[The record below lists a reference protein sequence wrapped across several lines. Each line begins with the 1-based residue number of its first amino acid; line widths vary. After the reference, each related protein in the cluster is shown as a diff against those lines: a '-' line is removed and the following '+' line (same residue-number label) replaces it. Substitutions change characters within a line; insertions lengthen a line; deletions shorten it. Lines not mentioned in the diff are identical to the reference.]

1 MGSSGVYDPERPW
14 QGQIDRDS
22 VEVLLRQWLP
32 EALERFGFE
41 ALWTPLRLIRQLA
54 DGNLEREAVLQVLA
68 RYPYLRI
75 PPTPEVETFADVPDE
90 GSFEDVARGAR
101 ELSPEEDFYAE
112 VFNLAVRVAQMPE
125 PEAPA

>member
-75 PPTPEVETFADVPDE
+75 PPH
-90 GSFEDVARGAR
+90 ARGRDLRRRPGRGIFRRCRPWCAGAFAGGR
-101 ELSPEEDFYAE
+101 FLCGS
-112 VFNLAVRVAQMPE
+112 V
-125 PEAPA
+125 